1 VAGAIYN
8 IADACNFKQFILNF
22 TAMPINN
29 ILNNIYNSSPK
40 LLYYILIF
48 GYGVIFNS
56 KYDIG
61 EALGVWF
68 SGITGVYR
76 PV

>member
-1 VAGAIYN
+1 
-8 IADACNFKQFILNF
+8 
-22 TAMPINN
+22 MPINN